1 MTHTI
6 SRRGA
11 LGGALGLGTLVL
23 GRPHVARAAVKPPI
37 NIGYFVETKPTNI
50 VKAQGL
56 LEKATGQTVNWTE
69 YGSGAEINAAIV
81 AGGADIGFGSGSSPV
96 AAAIS
101 QGLPVWLVGLVD
113 NIGPAEELTVRSSA
127 HIHSVADLKGRKVA
141 TPFGSTSHFRLLGL
155 LKQNGLTQKDVTV
168 IDLRGDAIVAAWSRG
183 DIDGAYIWAPAKSK
197 LLADGGSVFK
207 TWDKLDAVG
216 YVIADTIVARAG
228 FAEQQPLA
236 VTALLKVYGQALDFY
251 RTQPDEAAKVVAKA
265 AGVSPD
271 VAAADLKEYDFISLA
286 DQLKP
291 DWLGSQGKPGKF
303 AEVLRHTAEFL
314 VEQKSIKSAGPL
326 ATYQKAIHT
335 EFLRQALA

>member
-1 MTHTI
+1 MMHNI

-11 LGGALGLGTLVL
+11 LGAVLGLGTLAL
-23 GRPHVARAAVKPPI
+23 ARPHVATAAKPPI
-37 NIGYFVETKPTNI
+37 NIGYFVETKPTII

-69 YGSGAEINAAIV
+69 YGSGSEINAAIV
-81 AGGADIGFGSGSSPV
+81 AGGADIGFGSGSAPV

-113 NIGPAEELTVRSSA
+113 NIGPAEELTVRASA
-127 HIHSVADLKGRKVA
+127 HIHTAADLKGHKIA

-168 IDLRGDAIVAAWSRG
+168 LDLRGDAIVAAWSRG

-197 LLADGGSVFK
+197 LLADGGVVFK
-207 TWDKLDAVG
+207 TWDRLDAAG

-228 FAEQQPLA
+228 FADQQPLA
-236 VTALLKVYGQALDFY
+236 VTALLKAYGQALEFY

-265 AGVSPD
+265 AGVTPE
-271 VAAADLKEYDFISLA
+271 VAAADLKEYDVISLA

-291 DWLGSQGKPGKF
+291 EWLGTSGHPGKF

-335 EFLRQALA
+335 EFLKQALV